1 MFFVLSAVVL
11 ILTSCSERTESV
23 TADKEVRQETEQTE
37 IEFADTEKK
46 AAEEAAKAEAEKK
59 AAEEAAKAEAEKKAT
74 EETAKAEAEKKAAE
88 EAAKTEAEK
97 KAAEEAAKTEAE
109 KKAAEEAAK
118 AEAEKKAAEE
128 TAKAEKG
135 NDVWKKI
142 ESSYYL
148 SSEAGSSMIDS
159 IDGELLQG
167 SKLNPD
173 MIAPT
178 RSSVNLNSYEN
189 IETIIKDV
197 KEKGLKDSLSDT
209 KTFLGLA
216 QGEADPIPG
225 TAFINNGAVSQVMVG
240 DQGEFYL
247 FGLSAREKELLSSSG
262 LNLEQTAAYFAFF
275 DGFANGIVF
284 DDGVKQAVKVHS
296 AYQDMIPK
304 GSILLIDDFLDTLK
318 NSEGVLTEGTQENQ
332 NLDAEKPDAV
342 TE

>member
-1 MFFVLSAVVL
+1 MFLVLSAVVL

-59 AAEEAAKAEAEKKAT
+59 AAEEAAKS
-74 EETAKAEAEKKAAE
+74 
-88 EAAKTEAEK
+88 
-97 KAAEEAAKTEAE
+97 
-109 KKAAEEAAK
+109 
-118 AEAEKKAAEE
+118 
-128 TAKAEKG
+128 EKG

-159 IDGELLQG
+159 IDGEILQG

-189 IETIIKDV
+189 IETFIKDV
-197 KEKGLKDSLSDT
+197 KEKGLRDSLSDT

-304 GSILLIDDFLDTLK
+304 GSILLVDDFLDTLK
-318 NSEGVLTEGTQENQ
+318 NSEEVLTEGTQENQ

>member
-1 MFFVLSAVVL
+1 MKKRRIFFVLSAVVL

-23 TADKEVRQETEQTE
+23 TADKEVKQETEQTE

-59 AAEEAAKAEAEKKAT
+59 AAEEAENA
-74 EETAKAEAEKKAAE
+74 
-88 EAAKTEAEK
+88 
-97 KAAEEAAKTEAE
+97 EAE

-128 TAKAEKG
+128 AAKSEKG

-159 IDGELLQG
+159 IDGEILQG

-189 IETIIKDV
+189 IETFIKDV

-247 FGLSAREKELLSSSG
+247 LGLSAQEKELLSSSG

-304 GSILLIDDFLDTLK
+304 GSILLVDDFLDTLK
-318 NSEGVLTEGTQENQ
+318 NSEEVLTEGTQENQ

>member
-1 MFFVLSAVVL
+1 MKKRRMFFVLSAVVL

-59 AAEEAAKAEAEKKAT
+59 AAEEA
-74 EETAKAEAEKKAAE
+74 AKAEAEKKAAE

-178 RSSVNLNSYEN
+178 RSSVNLNFMK
-189 IETIIKDV
+189 I
-197 KEKGLKDSLSDT
+197 LKPLS
-209 KTFLGLA
+209 K
-216 QGEADPIPG
+216 
-225 TAFINNGAVSQVMVG
+225 M
-240 DQGEFYL
+240 
-247 FGLSAREKELLSSSG
+247 
-262 LNLEQTAAYFAFF
+262 
-275 DGFANGIVF
+275 
-284 DDGVKQAVKVHS
+284 
-296 AYQDMIPK
+296 
-304 GSILLIDDFLDTLK
+304 
-318 NSEGVLTEGTQENQ
+318 
-332 NLDAEKPDAV
+332 
-342 TE
+342 

>member
-1 MFFVLSAVVL
+1 MKKRRMFFVLSAVVL

-59 AAEEAAKAEAEKKAT
+59 AT

-88 EAAKTEAEK
+88 ESAKA
-97 KAAEEAAKTEAE
+97 EAE

-128 TAKAEKG
+128 TAKSEKG

-189 IETIIKDV
+189 IETFIKDV

-304 GSILLIDDFLDTLK
+304 GSILLVDDFLDTLK
-318 NSEGVLTEGTQENQ
+318 NSEEVLTEGTQENQ

>member
-1 MFFVLSAVVL
+1 MKKRRMFFVLSAVVL

-59 AAEEAAKAEAEKKAT
+59 AT

-88 EAAKTEAEK
+88 ESAKA
-97 KAAEEAAKTEAE
+97 EAE

-118 AEAEKKAAEE
+118 AEAEKKEAEEAVKAEAEKKAAEE
-128 TAKAEKG
+128 TAKSEKG

-189 IETIIKDV
+189 IETFIKDV

-304 GSILLIDDFLDTLK
+304 GSILLVDDFLDTLK
-318 NSEGVLTEGTQENQ
+318 NSEEVLTEGTQENQ

>member
-1 MFFVLSAVVL
+1 MVLSAVVL

-59 AAEEAAKAEAEKKAT
+59 AAEEAAKAEAEKKA
-74 EETAKAEAEKKAAE
+74 AE
-88 EAAKTEAEK
+88 EAAKA
-97 KAAEEAAKTEAE
+97 EAE

-128 TAKAEKG
+128 EAKTEAEKKAAEEAAKSEKG

-159 IDGELLQG
+159 IDGEILQG

-189 IETIIKDV
+189 IETFIKDV
-197 KEKGLKDSLSDT
+197 KEKGLRDSLSDT

-304 GSILLIDDFLDTLK
+304 GSILLVDDFLDTLK
-318 NSEGVLTEGTQENQ
+318 NSEEVLTEGTQENQ